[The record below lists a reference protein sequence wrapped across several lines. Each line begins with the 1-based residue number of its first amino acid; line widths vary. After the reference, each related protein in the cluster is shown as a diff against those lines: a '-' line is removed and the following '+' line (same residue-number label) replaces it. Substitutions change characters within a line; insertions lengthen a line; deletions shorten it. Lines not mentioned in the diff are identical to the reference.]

1 MPTAMYLLRDLNDH
15 EISFY
20 QLKYRNNRL
29 ISVHHLAIRVIF
41 NDECVGS
48 CVDLLVFNTSYNNS
62 WCSLL
67 VKETWKMP
75 STCLKS
81 PTN

>member
-29 ISVHHLAIRVIF
+29 ISVHNLAIRVIF
-41 NDECVGS
+41 NAECV
-48 CVDLLVFNTSYNNS
+48 
-62 WCSLL
+62 
-67 VKETWKMP
+67 
-75 STCLKS
+75 
-81 PTN
+81 